1 MKKQND
7 YEKKVADCIEE
18 MKDPIV
24 ALSKKHGVDV
34 INGAMLE
41 LSLRMFLMR
50 TGSTQVLH
58 MFASTVSNL
67 IEKGPLIEV
76 YMEDADLD
84 EVDWLK
90 NGNLVKPT
98 IH

>member
-1 MKKQND
+1 MKKQKNYD
-7 YEKKVADCIEE
+7 KKVGECIDE
-18 MKDPIV
+18 MKEPIV

-58 MFASTVSNL
+58 MFAATVSNL
-67 IEKGPLIEV
+67 IEKGPLIEA
-76 YMEDADLD
+76 YMQDADID

>member
-1 MKKQND
+1 
-7 YEKKVADCIEE
+7 
-18 MKDPIV
+18 
-24 ALSKKHGVDV
+24 
-34 INGAMLE
+34 
-41 LSLRMFLMR
+41 MR

>member
-1 MKKQND
+1 MKKIKD
-7 YEKKVADCIEE
+7 IEKAMADCIDDMRE
-18 MKDPIV
+18 PIV
-24 ALSKKHGVDV
+24 ELSKKHGVDT
-34 INGAMLE
+34 INSSMLE
-41 LSLRMFLMR
+41 LSLRMLLMR

-58 MFASTVSNL
+58 MLASTVANL
-67 IEKGPLIEV
+67 VEKGPLIET
-76 YMEDADLD
+76 YLEDRDID

>member
-18 MKDPIV
+18 MKEPIV